1 MNISGVGRQPVAGRV
16 AALRLDREGQA
27 RLLRLATAFSRAC
40 NFVVAI
46 ARQHGCFSRVA
57 LHHLAYRPLREAQPE
72 LGAQMAC
79 NAIHAVCRAC
89 IAVYLHPD
97 YPWNPRLPEPAP
109 LPHIA
114 FSARAPVYFDQH
126 TLSLRGTRASLYTL
140 EGRLHCELQLS
151 AGLQQRLGAERLVQT
166 LLMAT
171 DQGFVLEFCFEAN
184 VPARPRNRPRP
195 AASEGAALARH
206 LQIVLPPERPPATA
220 LGPAA

>member
-1 MNISGVGRQPVAGRV
+1 MNTPGAGRLPMEARA
-16 AALRLDREGQA
+16 AALLLDHEGQA
-27 RLLRLATAFSRAC
+27 RLRRLGAAFSRAC
-40 NFVVAI
+40 NFVVPI
-46 ARQHGCFSRVA
+46 ARQHRCWSRVA

-89 IAVYLHPD
+89 FAVYLHPD
-97 YPWNPRLPEPAP
+97 YPWNPRLPQPTP

-114 FSARAPVYFDQH
+114 FSTRAPVHFDQH

-140 EGRLHCELQLS
+140 EGRLHCELQLG
-151 AGLQQRLGAERLVQT
+151 AALQQRLGAERLVET
-166 LLMAT
+166 LLLAT
-171 DQGFVLEFCFEAN
+171 DQGFALDFCFEAD

-206 LQIVLPPERPPATA
+206 LQIVLPNGRVPAA
-220 LGPAA
+220 PAGPAA